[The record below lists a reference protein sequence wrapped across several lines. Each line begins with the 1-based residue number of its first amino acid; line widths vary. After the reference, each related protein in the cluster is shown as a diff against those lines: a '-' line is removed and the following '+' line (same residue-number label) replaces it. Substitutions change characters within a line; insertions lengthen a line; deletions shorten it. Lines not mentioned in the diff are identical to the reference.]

1 MAGGLARRIGR
12 RLADIVVLDES
23 ALIALLSSEDPHHD
37 WAVQMFIDTVAWNY
51 QITALNKAEAM
62 VHPTRL
68 GKLDGFL
75 ASLEGL
81 RVEVAAIEDA
91 DTAEISKIKATT
103 NLKMPDATVLYQA
116 EKAQGAIAT
125 TDTELARVAQSRSV
139 GVFRPS

>member
-1 MAGGLARRIGR
+1 M
-12 RLADIVVLDES
+12 ADIVVLDAS
-23 ALIALLSSEDPHHD
+23 AVIALLSSEDPHHD

-75 ASLEGL
+75 AALEGL
-81 RVEVAAIEDA
+81 RVEVTAIEDA
-91 DTAEISKIKATT
+91 DSAQISNIRATT
-103 NLKMPDATVLYQA
+103 NLKMPDALVLYQA
-116 EKAQGAIAT
+116 EKIQGAIAT
-125 TDTELARVAQSRSV
+125 TDLELARVARSRSV